1 MDELKS
7 LLTRCVKC
15 GRCRTVC
22 PAFQAVNRETA
33 VARGKLALLEDALKE
48 GDGELESRLSK
59 SLSMCLLCGACTATC
74 PNEARGHE
82 AIRLARA
89 KLAKKDGIPFTK
101 RFLNSMIAKDRK
113 KRDKLVSRASS
124 LQGIFTSK
132 LPDDRGLKLRL
143 PIRRFDAEW
152 APKLADTFFLDRAP
166 AEVAADMPNGRK
178 VGLFVGCAI
187 HYLSPQVGDA
197 TVGLLTSLG
206 FNVVIPQ
213 EQGCCGLMAFGS
225 GDDDTAKKLAL
236 KTAEAFDNDEIEAVV
251 VPCASCAAHS

>member
-33 VARGKLALLEDALKE
+33 VARGKLALLEDAVNE
-48 GDGELESRLSK
+48 GDGELDSRLSK

-89 KLAKKDGIPFTK
+89 KLAKKDGVPFTK

-132 LPDDRGLKLRL
+132 LPDDRG
-143 PIRRFDAEW
+143 PQASPPHSSFRRGMGPRSSQTRSFWTGPRPKSPRKSRTAGRWGFLSDARSITCPRRW
-152 APKLADTFFLDRAP
+152 ATRPWD
-166 AEVAADMPNGRK
+166 
-178 VGLFVGCAI
+178 
-187 HYLSPQVGDA
+187 S
-197 TVGLLTSLG
+197 
-206 FNVVIPQ
+206 
-213 EQGCCGLMAFGS
+213 
-225 GDDDTAKKLAL
+225 
-236 KTAEAFDNDEIEAVV
+236 
-251 VPCASCAAHS
+251 